1 MGDSCDTIKSD
12 RLDSNSERNHAGLV
26 VYSETGTWTLRAHMV
41 LSVQFHSAGIYEMPQ
56 AVLAWGIEEGEST
69 WTSLNKQ

>member
-1 MGDSCDTIKSD
+1 
-12 RLDSNSERNHAGLV
+12 
-26 VYSETGTWTLRAHMV
+26 MV

-69 WTSLNKQ
+69 WTSLNK